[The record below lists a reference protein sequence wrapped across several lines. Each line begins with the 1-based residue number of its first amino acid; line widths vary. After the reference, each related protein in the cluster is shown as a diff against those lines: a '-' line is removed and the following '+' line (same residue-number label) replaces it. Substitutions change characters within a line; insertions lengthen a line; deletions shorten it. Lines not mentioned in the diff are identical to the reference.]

1 MSDTELDDLKKSIR
15 ATLAKAFSSEELA
28 QIRSELKSQQP
39 QLVERMS
46 QQMVRTLKQ
55 EYKPHPDLGG
65 VWLWS
70 LGKPVRE
77 LTPDEVVD
85 ARRRGKLK
93 I

>member
-1 MSDTELDDLKKSIR
+1 MSDTELDDLKKRIR
-15 ATLAKAFSSEELA
+15 ENLARAFSPEELA

-39 QLVERMS
+39 QLVEQVS
-46 QQMVRTLKQ
+46 QHMARTLRQ

-70 LGKPVRE
+70 LDKPVRE